1 MISPFLENDF
11 MLRALCGGL
20 FFALAAPLIG
30 VFLSLKKLSLAGDA
44 MSHALL
50 PGIGISF
57 LVFGA
62 SVPALFLGGLGAGA
76 VTALALTF
84 LFDTRGAA
92 SDRRAT
98 GLLSFLT
105 GLGVLLLALSTR
117 QTDLHQLLFG
127 SILTVGAME
136 LWILGAALVVTA
148 CAVFFLGGH
157 FVYETVDPES
167 FHRLVPAAKRVR
179 FALFFLTALVLAAG
193 VSTLG
198 SLLVVGL
205 LALPA
210 AAVLEHERR
219 WKRVIAYS
227 MLLSTLAMC
236 AGLIGAYH
244 LDLPPGPVVITVAG
258 IFFLGSLVMARG
270 KVA

>member
-11 MLRALCGGL
+11 MLRALVGGL
-20 FFALAAPLIG
+20 FFALAAPLVG
-30 VFLSLKKLSLAGDA
+30 VFLSLKRLSLAGDA

-57 LVFGA
+57 LAFGA
-62 SVPALFLGGLGAGA
+62 SVPAIFLGGLGAG
-76 VTALALTF
+76 VVMALALTW
-84 LFDTRGAA
+84 LLDTRGAA

-98 GLLSFLT
+98 GLLALLT
-105 GLGVLLLALSTR
+105 GLGILLLAFSTR

-127 SILTVGAME
+127 SILTVGTLE
-136 LWILGAALVVTA
+136 LWILGAVLVATTL
-148 CAVFFLGGH
+148 AVYFLGGH

-167 FHRLVPAAKRVR
+167 FHRLVPSAKRVR
-179 FALFFLTALVLAAG
+179 FALFFLTALVLSAG

-219 WKRVIAYS
+219 WQRVIAYS
-227 MLLSTLAMC
+227 ALLSALAMFL
-236 AGLIGAYH
+236 GLLGSFH
-244 LDLPPGPVVITVAG
+244 LDLPPGPVVISVAG
-258 IFFLGSLVMARG
+258 AFFLASLFFARG
-270 KVA
+270 KTT

>member
-1 MISPFLENDF
+1 
-11 MLRALCGGL
+11 MLRALVAGIL
-20 FFALAAPLIG
+20 FALSAPLVG

-50 PGIGISF
+50 PGIGTSF

-76 VTALALTF
+76 ATALALTY
-84 LFDTRGAA
+84 LFDARGAA
-92 SDRRAT
+92 NDRRAT

-117 QTDLHQLLFG
+117 QADMHQLLFG
-127 SILTVGAME
+127 SILTVGPTE
-136 LWILGAALVVTA
+136 LAILGATLAVTA
-148 CAVFFLGGH
+148 LAVFFLGGH

-167 FHRLVPAAKRVR
+167 FHRLVPSAKRIR
-179 FALFFLTALVLAAG
+179 FTLFFLTALVLAAG

-210 AAVLEHERR
+210 ATVLEHERR
-219 WKRVIAYS
+219 WQRVIAYS
-227 MLLSTLAMC
+227 MAVSIVATV
-236 AGLIGAYH
+236 AGLTGAYH
-244 LDLPPGPVVITVAG
+244 LDLPPGPVVISCAG
-258 IFFLGSLVMARG
+258 VFFLASLLWARG
-270 KVA
+270 KSA